1 MKNLAPFFVLL
12 FIISSCKE
20 KSNYKYLPESIG
32 QVQSIL
38 VVMEEDLWESAVGD
52 SVRKAFTSPIKGLA
66 VAEPAHHIQYI
77 PPSVFKGTV
86 KQNRTVLA
94 VGLDSLSLAHIKK
107 DVYARPQ
114 LIGVVKGLDQADLMQ
129 QFQAKKGD
137 FITAFKALEIEQT
150 QQRFKRS
157 LNQEKGIENLLGV
170 GLDIPSAYRLG
181 MHTESFAWIDRAI
194 PSGSS
199 NIIAYALPYNS
210 FNSPDT
216 FIEDI
221 VAARDSV
228 VKIHIPGPDVPG
240 KTTYMKTETVFMPYV
255 TPAEIAGYK
264 GVEIRGIWD
273 IQNYPMAGPF
283 VAYILNDPDQDRKI
297 VLEGFVF
304 APNKEKR
311 TLLFE
316 LEAIIKTLHPIL
328 EE

>member
-12 FIISSCKE
+12 FIVSSCKE

-240 KTTYMKTETVFMPYV
+240 KTTYMKTETVFMP
-255 TPAEIAGYK
+255 
-264 GVEIRGIWD
+264 
-273 IQNYPMAGPF
+273 
-283 VAYILNDPDQDRKI
+283 
-297 VLEGFVF
+297 
-304 APNKEKR
+304 
-311 TLLFE
+311 
-316 LEAIIKTLHPIL
+316 
-328 EE
+328 

>member
-12 FIISSCKE
+12 FIVSSCKE

-150 QQRFKRS
+150 QRRFKRS
-157 LNQEKGIENLLGV
+157 LNQEKGIKNLLGV

-210 FNSPDT
+210 FSSPDT

-255 TPAEIAGYK
+255 TLAEIAGYK

>member
-1 MKNLAPFFVLL
+1 MKNLAPFFALL
-12 FIISSCKE
+12 FIVSSCKE

-38 VVMEEDLWESAVGD
+38 VVMEEDMWESAVGD

-264 GVEIRGIWD
+264 GVEIREIWD

-311 TLLFE
+311 TPLFE

-328 EE
+328 KE

>member
-12 FIISSCKE
+12 FIVSSCKE

-240 KTTYMKTETVFMPYV
+240 KTTYMKTETVFMPYM

-304 APNKEKR
+304 APNNEKR
-311 TLLFE
+311 TPLFE

>member
-1 MKNLAPFFVLL
+1 MKNIAVFFSVLFL
-12 FIISSCKE
+12 LSSCKE

-52 SVRKAFTSPIKGLA
+52 SVRKAFMSPIKGLA

-114 LIGVVKGLDQADLMQ
+114 LIGVVKGVDQADVMQ

-137 FITAFKALEIEQT
+137 FITAFKALEIAQT
-150 QQRFKRS
+150 QERFKRS

-170 GLDIPSAYRLG
+170 GVDIPSAYRLG
-181 MHTESFAWIDRAI
+181 MKTERFAWIDRAI
-194 PSGSS
+194 PAGST
-199 NIIAYALPYNS
+199 NLIAYTLPYNS
-210 FNSPDT
+210 FNNPET

-240 KTTYMKTETVFMPYV
+240 KKTYMKTETVFMPYV
-255 TPAEIAGYK
+255 FPVEIGGMK
-264 GVEIRGIWD
+264 GVEVRGIWEMH
-273 IQNYPMAGPF
+273 NYPMAGPF
-283 VAYILNDPDQDRKI
+283 VSYILNDPSRDRKI

-311 TLLFE
+311 PHLFE
-316 LEAIIKTLHPIL
+316 LEAIVKTLHPIQR
-328 EE
+328 